1 MENVGYISQIYIVRR
16 CQLCS
21 AAKVKYGS
29 SCMFVIM
36 VAKKTLDI
44 SYIFAYDF
52 YIFGLW
58 FLSSSV
64 FSLPNLSG
72 RRLDVYHTSTHGVAL
87 MRI

>member
-1 MENVGYISQIYIVRR
+1 MVLFKKTTVIYDILTNVIKIKMCNILMENVGYISQIYIVRR

-52 YIFGLW
+52 YIFGL
-58 FLSSSV
+58 
-64 FSLPNLSG
+64 
-72 RRLDVYHTSTHGVAL
+72 
-87 MRI
+87 